1 MPIKVLKN
9 ESLESVFE
17 CKAVSQENEGEAHSV
32 EANKQTHLV
41 SYNPDHHDMKNSFIG
56 RSFEENE
63 GEFIKVFNASA
74 EQTLKPTYEQ
84 LESRLANALRRCDE
98 HREAELAAEKRHAE
112 DALRAGEQIAALTV
126 EYERRMEKLERAHEI
141 EVSNL
146 KHELRMQDKALEK
159 HAGLETLNVLL
170 MKQCVN
176 FAERVVE
183 G

>member
-74 EQTLKPTYEQ
+74 EQALKPTYEQ

-98 HREAELAAEKRHAE
+98 HREAELAADKRRAE
-112 DALRAGEQIAALTV
+112 DALRAGEQIAELTV
-126 EYERRMEKLERAHEI
+126 EYERRMEKSERAHEI
-141 EVSNL
+141 EIRNL
-146 KHELRMQDKALEK
+146 KHERAMQDKALEK
-159 HAGLETLNVLL
+159 HAEDEQLIGMLL
-170 MKQCVN
+170 RKAGSYAER
-176 FAERVVE
+176 FAE
-183 G
+183 